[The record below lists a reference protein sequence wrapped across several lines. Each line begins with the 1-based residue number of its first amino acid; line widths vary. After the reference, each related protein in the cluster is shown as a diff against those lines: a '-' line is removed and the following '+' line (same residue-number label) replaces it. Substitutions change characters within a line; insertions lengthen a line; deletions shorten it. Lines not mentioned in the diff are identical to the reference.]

1 MLNLL
6 PHSPPPLRNLP
17 ATLPLDG
24 AIRLELEE
32 GVPIFRASA
41 AVQARVEPLLDRQQQ
56 DNLTPAEVGELN
68 LYEEIDDY
76 LSLSLIHIY
85 GTDDSAGG

>member
-1 MLNLL
+1 M
-6 PHSPPPLRNLP
+6 RNLP

-68 LYEEIDDY
+68 LYEEIDDT
-76 LSLSLIHIY
+76 LSFINRTLRNMLLAQQASVLQPQ
-85 GTDDSAGG
+85 

>member
-1 MLNLL
+1 M
-6 PHSPPPLRNLP
+6 RNLP

-68 LYEEIDDY
+68 LYEEIADT
-76 LSLSLIHIY
+76 LSFINRTLRNMLLAQQASVLQPQ
-85 GTDDSAGG
+85 